1 MVIAIN
7 QLVRTHSREIVM
19 ERVRCCV
26 CGKLML
32 LGDRARHEA
41 AKHGIEPQK
50 RGRPPTKKV
59 AVTDPAAAAD
69 PPVELV
75 VEAAVRTEVELV
87 VEDVITDAAYKATGS
102 SAASVKRPKR
112 APPNRRELL
121 ARSLHVK
128 SAAMPAWFKDLPDD
142 IERIEGLPSPVGSA
156 GEE

>member
-1 MVIAIN
+1 
-7 QLVRTHSREIVM
+7 
-19 ERVRCCV
+19 
-26 CGKLML
+26 ML

-41 AKHGIEPQK
+41 AKHGIKPQK
-50 RGRPPTKKV
+50 RGRRPAKKV

-75 VEAAVRTEVELV
+75 VEAAVRIEVGLMELV
-87 VEDVITDAAYKATGS
+87 VEDGVTDAAYNATGS
-102 SAASVKRPKR
+102 SAASVARPKR

-142 IERIEGLPSPVGSA
+142 IKRIEGLPSPVGSA